1 RHGKRNGGERA
12 RQRACRE
19 TAGHREQGSIRIGEN
34 RTRPERCW
42 GMENAPMRS
51 ACSASVNWL
60 AAEKP
65 AGSPGRNDGQRSGR
79 IPFAAH
85 QMRMVLI
92 IK

>member
-1 RHGKRNGGERA
+1 
-12 RQRACRE
+12 
-19 TAGHREQGSIRIGEN
+19 
-34 RTRPERCW
+34 
-42 GMENAPMRS
+42 MENAPMRS

-85 QMRMVLI
+85 QMRMILI